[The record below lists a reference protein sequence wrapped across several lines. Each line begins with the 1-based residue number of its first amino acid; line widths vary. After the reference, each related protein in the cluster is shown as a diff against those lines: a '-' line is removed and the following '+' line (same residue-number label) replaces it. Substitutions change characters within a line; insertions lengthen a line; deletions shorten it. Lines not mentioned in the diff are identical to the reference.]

1 MSFLTSDERQN
12 KNSNTSLECVV
23 SFETLIHRG
32 KGVQSLALSP
42 NIA

>member
-1 MSFLTSDERQN
+1 MSFLTSDESRS

-32 KGVQSLALSP
+32 KISQSLALSP
-42 NIA
+42 KTA